1 MTHATDPI
9 EFVGLTSPIQ
19 ERFTETSATSL
30 SPDLIAQ
37 LAAICAVS
45 TEDQDLADHGRD
57 WWPLAMHWAM
67 QGKTPRKPH
76 AVCRPTSTEHVV
88 SIVTLCNENRIP
100 LTVSAGRSGVCGAA
114 IPVYGGVVLDTCLL
128 ASIISVDKV
137 SGVVEVLPGMFGP
150 DFENELCDTHGVTVG
165 HFPQSFD
172 ISTVGGWVACRGAGQ
187 YSTRYGKIE
196 DMVVGLEVVL
206 ANGTVVYT
214 GTEPAGA
221 NGPDLTSLFVGSEGT
236 LGVITR
242 IWLRSHPLPTTQQR
256 AAYLFPT
263 FIDGINTCRTA
274 VQHGATP
281 AVLRLYD
288 ADESKRSHGTDGKQC
303 TLLVLDEGDER
314 IVAATLEI
322 VHDAAMT
329 NGAQVGDVELVEKWM
344 HHRNNT
350 SGLQEATRRGF
361 IVDTMEVAAQW
372 SSLEAIFTNV
382 RASLMAVEGAVSA
395 TCHLSHSYLD
405 GACLY
410 FTFAAKPTPE
420 FEQRYVQLWN
430 ACQRAALG
438 AGANVSH
445 HHGVG
450 LNRGRFLPESLG
462 TGMDVLQSIKNTLDP
477 RNIFNPGKLGLNP
490 DTDTSKRKPVW
501 P

>member
-1 MTHATDPI
+1 
-9 EFVGLTSPIQ
+9 
-19 ERFTETSATSL
+19 
-30 SPDLIAQ
+30 
-37 LAAICAVS
+37 
-45 TEDQDLADHGRD
+45 
-57 WWPLAMHWAM
+57 
-67 QGKTPRKPH
+67 
-76 AVCRPTSTEHVV
+76 
-88 SIVTLCNENRIP
+88 
-100 LTVSAGRSGVCGAA
+100 
-114 IPVYGGVVLDTCLL
+114 
-128 ASIISVDKV
+128 
-137 SGVVEVLPGMFGP
+137 
-150 DFENELCDTHGVTVG
+150 
-165 HFPQSFD
+165 
-172 ISTVGGWVACRGAGQ
+172 
-187 YSTRYGKIE
+187 
-196 DMVVGLEVVL
+196 MVVGLEVVP

-372 SSLEAIFTNV
+372 SALEAIFTNV

-490 DTDTSKRKPVW
+490 DTDTFKRKSVW

>member
-1 MTHATDPI
+1 
-9 EFVGLTSPIQ
+9 
-19 ERFTETSATSL
+19 
-30 SPDLIAQ
+30 
-37 LAAICAVS
+37 
-45 TEDQDLADHGRD
+45 
-57 WWPLAMHWAM
+57 
-67 QGKTPRKPH
+67 
-76 AVCRPTSTEHVV
+76 
-88 SIVTLCNENRIP
+88 
-100 LTVSAGRSGVCGAA
+100 
-114 IPVYGGVVLDTCLL
+114 
-128 ASIISVDKV
+128 
-137 SGVVEVLPGMFGP
+137 
-150 DFENELCDTHGVTVG
+150 
-165 HFPQSFD
+165 
-172 ISTVGGWVACRGAGQ
+172 
-187 YSTRYGKIE
+187 
-196 DMVVGLEVVL
+196 MVVGLEVVL

-242 IWLRSHPLPTTQQR
+242 VWLRSHPLPTSQRR

-314 IVAATLEI
+314 IVAATLSV
-322 VHDAAMT
+322 VHDTAIA

-372 SSLEAIFTNV
+372 SALEAIFTNV

-430 ACQRAALG
+430 ACQRAALD

-477 RNIFNPGKLGLNP
+477 RNIFNPGKLGFNP